1 MLSALK
7 NFGVTFLISALL
19 FGIIAYFATGLVT
32 NTVGQML
39 DDEDASLNNIIKNE
53 DVSPPDETT
62 DNSSLSPTNE
72 KIPS

>member
-39 DDEDASLNNIIKNE
+39 DDEDASLGQ
-53 DVSPPDETT
+53 
-62 DNSSLSPTNE
+62 DN
-72 KIPS
+72 

>member
-39 DDEDASLNNIIKNE
+39 DDEDASLDNIIKNE
-53 DVSPPDETT
+53 LVLRLVSIVTEWIFPI
-62 DNSSLSPTNE
+62 LL
-72 KIPS
+72 KVQK